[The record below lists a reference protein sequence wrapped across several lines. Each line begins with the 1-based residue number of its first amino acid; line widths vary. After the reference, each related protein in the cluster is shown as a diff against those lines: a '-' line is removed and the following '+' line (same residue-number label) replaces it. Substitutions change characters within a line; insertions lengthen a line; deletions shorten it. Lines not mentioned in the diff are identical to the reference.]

1 MTSSVLLLAGLAGL
15 TGAVVVLVL
24 TFAGGDRDRVDV
36 TRALAAV
43 RRTGPA
49 GYVAPRDRPL
59 AQRLGALGERLGR
72 VGSALTPTAAVARL
86 QRQLDYAGNPAAWPV
101 QRLVPL
107 KGVGLAVGALAG
119 GLFGLL
125 VGGGAGALLGAPLGA
140 AAGFGG
146 PDLMVY
152 NMGLKRQHELLL
164 SLPDVLDTLVISV
177 EAGLGFDAAMAQV
190 AEHGKGPMAREMVRV
205 LREMQI
211 GAARAQALRALA
223 ARTTVTEL
231 RTFVT
236 AVVQAGELGV
246 PIAGVLREHA
256 REMRVRRRQR
266 AEELAQKVPIKIL
279 FPVLFCLFPSLFVVI
294 LGPGVLQIM
303 DAFAQ

>member
-1 MTSSVLLLAGLAGL
+1 MTSPILLLIALGCLV
-15 TGAVVVLVL
+15 GAVVVLVL
-24 TFAGGDRDRVDV
+24 TFLGGGSRQADA
-36 TRALAAV
+36 TRALAV
-43 RRTGPA
+43 LQRPGPA
-49 GYVAPRDRPL
+49 GYIAPRERP
-59 AQRLGALGERLGR
+59 LGERLRSVVRHLGR

-86 QRQLDYAGNPAAWPV
+86 QHQLDYAGNPASWPV
-101 QRLVPL
+101 QRVVPL
-107 KGVGLAVGALAG
+107 KGIGLATGAVLG

-125 VGGGAGALLGAPLGA
+125 LNGSLGALIGAPLGM
-140 AAGFGG
+140 AAGFLG
-146 PDLMVY
+146 PDLMIY

-190 AEHGKGPMAREMVRV
+190 AQHGKGPMAREMVRV

-211 GAARAQALRALA
+211 GAGRAQALRALA

-246 PIAGVLREHA
+246 PIAAVLREHA

-266 AEELAQKVPIKIL
+266 AEEIAQKVPIKIL
-279 FPVLFCLFPSLFVVI
+279 FPVLFCLFPALFVVI
-294 LGPGVLQIM
+294 LGPGVLQIIA
-303 DAFAQ
+303 AFAR

>member
-1 MTSSVLLLAGLAGL
+1 MLIGGLGGLAA
-15 TGAVVVLVL
+15 AVVVLVL
-24 TFAGGDRDRVDV
+24 TFLGGDGHRAERA
-36 TRALAAV
+36 RALA
-43 RRTGPA
+43 RLERPGPS

-59 AQRLGALGERLGR
+59 TERLGSFGRQLGR
-72 VGSALTPTAAVARL
+72 VGAALTPTAAVARL
-86 QRQLDYAGNPAAWPV
+86 QRHLDYAGNPPAWPV
-101 QRLVPL
+101 QRVVPL
-107 KGVGLAVGALAG
+107 KGVGLAAGAVLG
-119 GLFGLL
+119 GLSGLT
-125 VGGGAGALLGAPLGA
+125 VAGGAGAVIGAPAGA
-140 AAGFGG
+140 VAGFLG

-152 NMGLKRQHELLL
+152 NLGLKRQQELLL

-177 EAGLGFDAAMAQV
+177 EAGLGLDAAMAQV
-190 AEHGKGPMAREMVRV
+190 AQHGKGPMAREMVRV

-211 GAARAQALRALA
+211 GAARAEALRALA

-256 REMRVRRRQR
+256 REMRIRRRQR
-266 AEELAQKVPIKIL
+266 AEEIAQKVPIKIL

-303 DAFAQ
+303 DAFAR

>member
-1 MTSSVLLLAGLAGL
+1 MTSSMVLLAGLGCLAS
-15 TGAVVVLVL
+15 AVVVIVL
-24 TFAGGDRDRVDV
+24 TFLGGGSKRIDA
-36 TRALAAV
+36 TQALAAL
-43 RRTGPA
+43 RSPGPA
-49 GYVAPRDRPL
+49 GFVAPRDRPM
-59 AQRLGALGERLGR
+59 GERLGT
-72 VGSALTPTAAVARL
+72 VGQRLGRIGAALTPAAAVSRL
-86 QRQLDYAGNPAAWPV
+86 QRQLDYAGNPAGWPV
-101 QRLVPL
+101 QRVVPL
-107 KGVGLAVGALAG
+107 KGIGLAAGTVAG
-119 GLFGLL
+119 GLSGLL
-125 VGGGAGALLGAPLGA
+125 FGGAGGMLVGALLGAA
-140 AAGFGG
+140 VGFLL

-152 NMGLKRQHELLL
+152 NMGLKRQQELLL

-190 AEHGKGPMAREMVRV
+190 AQHGKGPMAREMVRV

-236 AVVQAGELGV
+236 AVVQAGDLGV

-256 REMRVRRRQR
+256 REMRLRRRQR

-303 DAFAQ
+303 DAFA

>member
-1 MTSSVLLLAGLAGL
+1 VTTSVLLLVGLGAL
-15 TGAVVVLVL
+15 AGAVVVLVL
-24 TFAGGDRDRVDV
+24 TFVGGDGHRADV
-36 TRALAAV
+36 ARALAVLGRAGP
-43 RRTGPA
+43 TG
-49 GYVAPRDRPL
+49 YLAPRDRPL
-59 AQRLGALGERLGR
+59 RQRVGAVGRQLGR
-72 VGSALTPTAAVARL
+72 VGSALTPAAAVARL

-107 KGVGLAVGALAG
+107 KGVGLAAGACVG
-119 GLFGLL
+119 GLFGL
-125 VGGGAGALLGAPLGA
+125 VTGDGAGALIGVPLGV
-140 AAGFGG
+140 AAGFLG

-152 NMGLKRQHELLL
+152 NLGLRRQRELLL

-190 AEHGKGPMAREMVRV
+190 AQHGKGPMAREMVRV

-266 AEELAQKVPIKIL
+266 AEEIAQKVPIKIL

-303 DAFAQ
+303 DAFG

>member
-1 MTSSVLLLAGLAGL
+1 VTSSVLLLVGLGGLA
-15 TGAVVVLVL
+15 GAVVVLVL
-24 TFAGGDRDRVDV
+24 TFVGGDGRRADV
-36 TRALAAV
+36 ARALAV
-43 RRTGPA
+43 LRRAGPTGYLA
-49 GYVAPRDRPL
+49 SRDRPL
-59 AQRLGALGERLGR
+59 RQRVGAVGRQLGR
-72 VGSALTPTAAVARL
+72 VGSALTPAAAVARL
-86 QRQLDYAGNPAAWPV
+86 QRQLDHAGNPAAWPV
-101 QRLVPL
+101 RRLVPL
-107 KGVGLAVGALAG
+107 KGVGLAAGAAFG

-125 VGGGAGALLGAPLGA
+125 TGDGVGALIGAPLGA
-140 AAGFGG
+140 AAGFLG

-190 AEHGKGPMAREMVRV
+190 AQHGKGPMAREMVRV

-211 GAARAQALRALA
+211 GAARTQALRALA
-223 ARTTVTEL
+223 ARTTVAEL

-266 AEELAQKVPIKIL
+266 AEEIAQKVPIKIL

-303 DAFAQ
+303 DAFG

>member
-15 TGAVVVLVL
+15 AGAVVVLVL
-24 TFAGGDRDRVDV
+24 TFVGGDPDRVDA
-36 TRALAAV
+36 TRALAV
-43 RRTGPA
+43 LRRPGPT

-59 AQRLGALGERLGR
+59 AQRLGVLGR
-72 VGSALTPTAAVARL
+72 QLGQVGSALTPTGAIARL

-107 KGVGLAVGALAG
+107 KGVGLAAGALGG

-125 VGGGAGALLGAPLGA
+125 VGGGVGALIGAPLGA

-146 PDLMVY
+146 PDLMIY